1 MRLLTFIAVA
11 ALAATALSFPAY
23 GYCRGCVIE
32 TQLGAKALLA
42 NADASA
48 LPIIRP
54 QCHVE
59 RQPYRRNG
67 QPKIRRVEICE

>member
-32 TQLGAKALLA
+32 PQSGAKALLA

-48 LPIIRP
+48 
-54 QCHVE
+54 
-59 RQPYRRNG
+59 
-67 QPKIRRVEICE
+67 